1 MLKLFLWLRYLR
13 KRRIVFLSIAAVA
26 LSTALLICVASLFGG
41 FIKGIDDAAAKIL
54 GDIYLDPGV
63 RVDNSAEFVGR
74 LESLPEIQAA
84 TAVLET
90 YGLLYLGRGNVRAVR
105 VLGIDPVTYAAVT
118 GLKDSLLQQ
127 KSSQAKVTFEPPDP
141 NGPPGGFVSIGV
153 LTEPDEA
160 TDEYDFQDAKE
171 RYLGTDVILTTGA
184 FVTRDR
190 TEPAVQMQFKPR
202 RHKFRI
208 ADIVFVGYYLQDR
221 SDILLP
227 IAQVRNLAGANN
239 PQGRG
244 PNEIFKIK
252 LAPGFQPEQVVE
264 TVGRKWSDFAA
275 EQGLDNYAI
284 LGATLQTSRQ
294 MQARLVG
301 EIEKQM
307 SILLLIFGVISSIG
321 VLLIFCIF
329 YMIVMTR
336 RKDIAV
342 IKSCGAGSLPVAAI
356 FLGFGACVGILGT
369 ALGVF
374 LGYLATTNI
383 NAVEKWIRIVTG
395 FKLWRA
401 SSYMMSEIPNRVD
414 WSAAAWIAIFI
425 AVASIIGAL
434 VPAIAA
440 AKTRPVE
447 ILRYE

>member
-13 KRRIVFLSIAAVA
+13 KRRIVLLSVAAIA

-41 FIKGIDDAAAKIL
+41 FIKGIDAAAAKIL

-63 RVDNSAEFVGR
+63 RVDNSADFVRR
-74 LESLPEIQAA
+74 LQSLPQIQDA

-105 VLGIDPVTYAAVT
+105 VLGIDPVTYSAVT
-118 GLKDSLLQQ
+118 GLKDALIEQ
-127 KSSQAKVTFEPPDP
+127 KNSAANVTFDPADP

-160 TDEYDFQDAKE
+160 TDQYDFQGAED
-171 RYLGTDVILTTGA
+171 RYLGTDVVLTTGA
-184 FVTRDR
+184 FVTRDQIASAAQ
-190 TEPAVQMQFKPR
+190 PQFKPR

-208 ADIVFVGYYLQDR
+208 ADIVFVGYYLQDE

-227 IAQVRNLAGANN
+227 IEEVRSLAAADN
-239 PQGRG
+239 PQGRA

-252 LAPGFQPEQVVE
+252 LAAGFQPEQVVE
-264 TVGRKWSDFAA
+264 TVGRQWSDFAA
-275 EQGLDNYAI
+275 ERGLDNF
-284 LGATLQTSRQ
+284 ATLHTSRQ
-294 MQARLVG
+294 MQARLAG

-342 IKSCGAGSLPVAAI
+342 IKSCGAGSLPVAAV
-356 FLGFGACVGILGT
+356 FLGFGGCVGIIGT
-369 ALGVF
+369 ALGVL
-374 LGYLATTNI
+374 LGYLAMSNI
-383 NAVEKWIRIVTG
+383 NAIEKWIRLLTG
-395 FKLWRA
+395 LKLWRA
-401 SSYMMSEIPNRVD
+401 SSYMMSEIPHHVD
-414 WSAAAWIAIFI
+414 WSAAAWIALFI
-425 AVASIIGAL
+425 AVASVIGAL
-434 VPAIAA
+434 IPAIVA

>member
-41 FIKGIDDAAAKIL
+41 FIKGIDAAAAKIL

-63 RVDNSAEFVGR
+63 RVDNSAEFVRR
-74 LESLPEIQAA
+74 LESLPQIEAA

-90 YGLLYLGRGNVRAVR
+90 YGLLYLGRGDVRAVR
-105 VLGIDPVTYAAVT
+105 VLGIDPVTYSAVT
-118 GLKDSLLQQ
+118 GLKDSLLEQ
-127 KSSQAKVTFEPPDP
+127 KNRAANVTFEPADH

-160 TDEYDFQDAKE
+160 TDEYDFEGARE
-171 RYLGTDVILTTGA
+171 RYLGTDAVLTTGA
-184 FVTRDR
+184 FVTRDQAASAQ
-190 TEPAVQMQFKPR
+190 PQLKPR

-208 ADIVFVGYYLQDR
+208 TDIVFVGFYLQDR

-227 IAQVRNLAGANN
+227 IDQVRSLAGVDG
-239 PQGRG
+239 PDGRG

-252 LAPGFQPEQVVE
+252 LAPSFQPEQVVE
-264 TVGRKWSDFAA
+264 TVGRTWSDFAA

-284 LGATLQTSRQ
+284 SGATLQTSRQ

-301 EIEKQM
+301 EIEKQKR
-307 SILLLIFGVISSIG
+307 ILYLIFGAISSTG

-336 RKDIAV
+336 QKDIAV
-342 IKSCGAGSLPVAAI
+342 IKSCGAGSLPVAAV
-356 FLGFGACVGILGT
+356 FLGFGGCVGVIGT
-369 ALGVF
+369 ALGVL

-383 NAVEKWIRIVTG
+383 SVIEKWIRIVTG

-414 WSAAAWIAIFI
+414 WSATAWIALFI
-425 AVASIIGAL
+425 AVASVIGAL
-434 VPAIAA
+434 VPAIVA